1 MKVLWICNIMLP
13 VIAQHLGMEA
23 SNKEGWLS
31 GLSEILLERH
41 EENKIELHV
50 AYPVADEKAAY
61 EDDGFR
67 KIELPQIAEG
77 AVLYAH
83 GFYEDIAHA
92 EAYDE
97 ALEERLSKIIKR
109 VEPDVIHCFGT
120 EFAHSL
126 AVARCCEQ
134 PERLLIGIQ
143 GLCSVIAKAYMADL
157 PREVQC
163 RRTFRDRLK
172 QDSIMQQ
179 QEKFAMRGEREKE
192 IVRLAGNITGRTHF
206 DRYYTGQWNP
216 SAGYFPM
223 NETLRSCFY
232 EGQWKR
238 ENCQPHT
245 IFLSQGDYPLKGLH
259 YLIMAA
265 GKLQEAYPDIQ
276 IKVAGNSIVNYSSIK
291 DKIKISAYGAYLR
304 SLMKKYG
311 LQDRVHFLGRL
322 TASEMKEQYLQC
334 GLFVCCSSNENS
346 PNSLGEAMLLGV
358 PCVAADVGGIST
370 IFTHGEDGILYE
382 GFCLEEDSASK
393 SAMDVEKCKKDENN
407 KRYYKAAF
415 LKKDKMPEENAEETP
430 LKRNVSNL
438 RQAIVQMWENP
449 EKMEEYCKNAR
460 KHARKTHDK
469 EANYQK
475 MTEIYAKI
483 AAGREE

>member
-1 MKVLWICNIMLP
+1 MKVLWVCNIMLP
-13 VIAQHLGMEA
+13 IIAQHHGAEC

-31 GLSEILLERH
+31 GLCDALLERH
-41 EENKIELHV
+41 GENGIELHV
-50 AYPVADEKAAY
+50 AYPVNDER
-61 EDDGFR
+61 EDGSSFQ
-67 KIELPQIAEG
+67 KIEVSELTKG

-92 EAYDE
+92 EKYDS
-97 ALEERLSKIIKR
+97 ALEQRLGKIMEL

-126 AVARCCEQ
+126 AVAKCCKH
-134 PERLLIGIQ
+134 PERLLVGIQ
-143 GLCSVIAKAYMADL
+143 GLCKVIAEAYMADL
-157 PREVQC
+157 PEEIQRS
-163 RRTFRDRLK
+163 RTFRDWLK
-172 QDSIMQQ
+172 QDSIRQQ
-179 QEKFAMRGEREKE
+179 QEKFAIRGEREVE

-206 DRYYTGQWNP
+206 DRHYTELWNP
-216 SAGYFPM
+216 AAKYFSM
-223 NETLRSCFY
+223 NETLRGCFY
-232 EGQWKR
+232 EGQWKL
-238 ENCQPHT
+238 ESCEPHT

-259 YLIMAA
+259 YLIMAV
-265 GKLQEAYPDIQ
+265 GELRENYPDIR
-276 IKVAGNSIVNYSSIK
+276 IKVAGNSIVNYSTIK

-304 SLMKKYG
+304 SLMKKYE

-322 TASEMKEQYLQC
+322 TAEEMKAQYLSS

-370 IFTHGEDGILYE
+370 IFTHGKDGILYSGYCTE
-382 GFCLEEDSASK
+382 TITSGKNSKENSYLLQKAKSNKCYLNKSTSDAAEKPAKDST
-393 SAMDVEKCKKDENN
+393 EIQ
-407 KRYYKAAF
+407 
-415 LKKDKMPEENAEETP
+415 
-430 LKRNVSNL
+430 LKRNVYNL
-438 RQAIVQMWENP
+438 QQAIVQMWENP
-449 EKMEEYCKNAR
+449 VEMQEYCKNAR
-460 KHARKTHDK
+460 NHARKNHDK